1 MIDNASDNDCV
12 KGLSI
17 VIPAYNEESNLAR
30 TVLAAEAVLK
40 NRAAEQLEWILVDDG
55 STDSTWS
62 EITNLAD
69 SMPNVI
75 PLKHTTNRGL
85 GAAIW
90 TGMAQ
95 ASSEWCTWMPADGQF
110 DPQSYVDMVR
120 LADES
125 DLVLLMRDKDDRA
138 WQRRILTMM
147 MYGLMR
153 IVLGFDP
160 YGYSGVFLVRGRILQ
175 DVPLYGTTGVQN
187 FAVVLHCQKNEYRIQ
202 QTCTVIQPRMS
213 GKSKVSNVPT
223 MLKVFYDIMKLARQS
238 NRGQES
244 GSDKDE

>member
-1 MIDNASDNDCV
+1 MINNVSYNDCIQE
-12 KGLSI
+12 LSI

-30 TVLAAEAVLK
+30 IVLEAEAVLK
-40 NRAAEQLEWILVDDG
+40 NHAAERLEWILVDDG

-69 SMPNVI
+69 SMPDVI

-85 GAAIW
+85 GAALW

-110 DPQSYVDMVR
+110 APQSYVDMMR
-120 LADES
+120 FAEGS
-125 DLVLLMRDKDDRA
+125 DLVILMRDDDRA
-138 WQRRILTMM
+138 WQRRILTIM

-153 IVLGFDP
+153 IVLGFDA
-160 YGYSGVFLVRGRILQ
+160 YGYSGVFLVRRRILQ
-175 DVPLYGTTGVQN
+175 DVPLYSTTGVQN

-223 MLKVFYDIMKLARQS
+223 MLKVFYDIMKLTRQS
-238 NRGQES
+238 NQGQEG
-244 GSDKDE
+244 GSDRDE